1 MSHDAITQTAVL
13 PHGYKATFTWSPA
26 AGFTVAWEPDVP
38 HIQSPRAQ
46 RKFRDA
52 YNAARRAFFTD
63 VATSIGGSALILDID
78 GPTEVVR
85 PVSKH

>member
-1 MSHDAITQTAVL
+1 
-13 PHGYKATFTWSPA
+13 
-26 AGFTVAWEPDVP
+26 VP

-63 VATSIGGSALILDID
+63 VATTIGGSVLVADID

-85 PVSKH
+85 PASKH